1 MKRDHEEIQKRIIG
15 KTARQS
21 WILALVITALALI
34 LAACAP
40 AAAPAAPAAEP
51 AATAAPAATS
61 APQPTAA
68 PAATATSA
76 PQPTAA
82 PAATSAPQPTEK
94 PAATAAPV
102 ATEKPA
108 ATATQAPAATATKAP
123 AAAAP
128 AGVSFAKD
136 VLPIFQQNCIKCH
149 GGEKTEALLSLKD
162 HAGLMAGSENGPVV
176 KPGDA
181 ADSELVKLVAAGK
194 MPKRANRLP
203 DNQIKILTDWVNA
216 GAPNN

>member
-1 MKRDHEEIQKRIIG
+1 MG
-15 KTARQS
+15 KPAGRLLT
-21 WILALVITALALI
+21 LALVITALSLS

-40 AAAPAAPAAEP
+40 ASAPVAPAAESV
-51 AATAAPAATS
+51 ATT
-61 APQPTAA
+61 A

-82 PAATSAPQPTEK
+82 PAAT
-94 PAATAAPV
+94 ATAAPQP
-102 ATEKPA
+102 TEKPA
-108 ATATQAPAATATKAP
+108 ATATQAPAATATSAP
-123 AAAAP
+123 KPTDKPTATATQASAAAQP

-162 HAGLMAGSENGPVV
+162 HAGLTAGSENGPVV
-176 KPGDA
+176 KPGNA
-181 ADSELVKLVAAGK
+181 ADSELVKLVAQGK
-194 MPKRANRLP
+194 MPKRANRLS
-203 DNQIKILTDWVNA
+203 DSQIKTLTDWVNA

>member
-1 MKRDHEEIQKRIIG
+1 MKRDNEGIQKRIIG
-15 KTARQS
+15 KMARPS

-34 LAACAP
+34 LVACAP
-40 AAAPAAPAAEP
+40 AAAPAATSAPQP
-51 AATAAPAATS
+51 TAAPKPTEKPAAATS

-68 PAATATSA
+68 PAATATTA
-76 PQPTAA
+76 PK
-82 PAATSAPQPTEK
+82 PTEK
-94 PAATAAPV
+94 PAAA
-102 ATEKPA
+102 
-108 ATATQAPAATATKAP
+108 Q
-123 AAAAP
+123 P

-136 VLPIFQQNCIKCH
+136 VMPIFQQSCIKCH

-162 HAGLMAGSENGPVV
+162 HAALLAGSENGPVV
-176 KPGDA
+176 KPGNA
-181 ADSELVKLVAAGK
+181 AESDLVTLVANGK